1 MVDVLKKSPFKT
13 GEKENGTEP
22 TAPITKKGIL
32 TSFQSGKPMSIPDND
47 VLGRCRFVSDFEK
60 LNRIGEGTY
69 GIVYRAKDTTSDKI
83 VALKKVRMDL
93 ERDGIPVSSLREI
106 QVLLSCRH
114 ENIVHLKEVAVGRS
128 LESIFLVMEYCE
140 QDLAS
145 LLDNMQTPFTESQVK
160 CIMIQVL
167 RGLRYLH
174 YNFIVHRDL
183 KVSNLLM
190 TDKGCVKIA
199 DFGLARWFGVPL
211 KPMTPHVVTLWY
223 RAPELLLQAPTQT
236 TSVDMWAA
244 GCILGELLGHK
255 PLLPGRSEIQ
265 QLELIVDLLGTP
277 SDAIW
282 PGFSKLP
289 ALQNFTLK
297 QQPYNNLKQRFPW
310 LSAAGLRLLNFLFM
324 YDPRKRATAEECLQS
339 SYFKEAPTP
348 CDPKLMPTFP
358 QHRNIKSGGKSSI
371 NDSNVNTGAGDQTNN
386 LPAISDLLGSLV
398 KKRRVE

>member
-1 MVDVLKKSPFKT
+1 
-13 GEKENGTEP
+13 
-22 TAPITKKGIL
+22 
-32 TSFQSGKPMSIPDND
+32 
-47 VLGRCRFVSDFEK
+47 
-60 LNRIGEGTY
+60 
-69 GIVYRAKDTTSDKI
+69 
-83 VALKKVRMDL
+83 
-93 ERDGIPVSSLREI
+93 
-106 QVLLSCRH
+106 
-114 ENIVHLKEVAVGRS
+114 
-128 LESIFLVMEYCE
+128 MEYCE

-145 LLDNMQTPFTESQVK
+145 LLDNMQAPFTESQVK
-160 CIMIQVL
+160 CIMLQVL

-174 YNFIVHRDL
+174 HNFIVHRDL

-190 TDKGCVKIA
+190 TDKGCVKIGTILCNIVSIFLQKKKFVA

-211 KPMTPHVVTLWY
+211 RPMTPHVVTLWY

-282 PGFSKLP
+282 PGFSALP
-289 ALQNFTLK
+289 ALQNYSLK
-297 QQPYNNLKQRFPW
+297 QQPYNNLKQKFPW

-339 SYFKEAPTP
+339 SYFKEAPLRM
-348 CDPKLMPTFP
+348 CI
-358 QHRNIKSGGKSSI
+358 RNNKIFC
-371 NDSNVNTGAGDQTNN
+371 V
-386 LPAISDLLGSLV
+386 AISSFVLQLAILN
-398 KKRRVE
+398 